1 MIKLFLTLNVFGE
14 NLLKNYDGKDATFEI
29 LGMLFGAF
37 ALGYLLRHLIG
48 FRKKEYIIE
57 QGDFKGD
64 LSSADF
70 GDLNAQIGRLKSEID
85 RLAGLKTGSVSSLS
99 MGSEKLALT
108 PNPEKSGSKK
118 DVDAKTDGKAVMKS
132 EVKNDTSKEKSI
144 DAKTEK
150 SKSVSTKSNDLKVI
164 EGIGP
169 ALEKLLNENQI
180 FSYDHLANKKV
191 SELEEILDKAGP
203 RFRVHVPE
211 TWPEQASLLRDGKT
225 DAFKA
230 LTERLKGGRRV

>member
-1 MIKLFLTLNVFGE
+1 M
-14 NLLKNYDGKDATFEI
+14 
-29 LGMLFGAF
+29 
-37 ALGYLLRHLIG
+37 
-48 FRKKEYIIE
+48 
-57 QGDFKGD
+57 
-64 LSSADF
+64 SSADF

-118 DVDAKTDGKAVMKS
+118 DVDAKTDGKAVVKS